1 MNSEGVLEFN
11 WLKQPSCVCRYLEK
25 LKDRLFVCVC
35 SAKVWARTFFQDCM
49 FEHWLIF
56 VCGVLDYTA
65 VEDTDSA
72 ADIESLTAS
81 AYELV
86 DNILAETNVAI
97 PNDTTR

>member
-1 MNSEGVLEFN
+1 MANDADIENTV
-11 WLKQPSCVCRYLEK
+11 VIA
-25 LKDRLFVCVC
+25 VCVDVC
-35 SAKVWARTFFQDCM
+35 VSTLVYM
-49 FEHWLIF
+49 FEHWWIF

-86 DNILAETNVAI
+86 DNILPETNVAI
-97 PNDTTR
+97 SNDTTR